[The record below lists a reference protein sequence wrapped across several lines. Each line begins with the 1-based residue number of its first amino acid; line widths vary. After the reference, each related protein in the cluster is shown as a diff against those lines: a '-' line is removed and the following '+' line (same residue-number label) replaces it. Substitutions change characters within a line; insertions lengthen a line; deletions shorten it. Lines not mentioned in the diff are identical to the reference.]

1 MEQKQILVTFEGY
14 KNYDLIRALLRE
26 LNISYEEIT
35 PRSDRNNADDVSVK
49 KLLDDTSVK
58 TVVPTEER
66 IELKKQTNHRENNFD
81 FTFSND
87 TVDLTLQFIREKQKA
102 YLQSGLLR
110 DLVPMKYL
118 DVAQALDKD
127 ISTIA
132 RIIGDREYV
141 FQGKVHYYKDLFAEG
156 RLVTD
161 DGRPVSQ
168 YEFFDEILDILKN
181 ENKYR
186 PHTDEEIKEI
196 LNKRGYNIERRTV
209 CKYRNDFLEIESSHG
224 RKIF

>member
-1 MEQKQILVTFEGY
+1 MQNKRILVTFEGY

-26 LNISYEEIT
+26 LNVQFEEVESNSSINHT
-35 PRSDRNNADDVSVK
+35 DKQNLPKPLESNSVSKDVSI
-49 KLLDDTSVK
+49 SV
-58 TVVPTEER
+58 TTEPKMKSKSCAN
-66 IELKKQTNHRENNFD
+66 IFD

-87 TVDLTLQFIREKQKA
+87 TVDITLQIIKEKQKT
-102 YLQSGLLR
+102 YLQSGVLR

-118 DVAQALDKD
+118 DVALELDRD

-132 RIIGDREYV
+132 RIVGDREYIL
-141 FQGKVHYYKDLFAEG
+141 QGKVHYYKDLFAEG

-161 DGRPVSQ
+161 DGRAVSQ

-181 ENKYR
+181 ENKYK
-186 PHTDEEIKEI
+186 PYTDEEIKEI

-209 CKYRNDFLEIESSHG
+209 CKYRNEFMEIESSHG
-224 RKIF
+224 RRIF

>member
-26 LNISYEEIT
+26 LNIQFEEIAYD
-35 PRSDRNNADDVSVK
+35 SSRNSTDTGIAENNIQDTTATQDVSPE
-49 KLLDDTSVK
+49 DK
-58 TVVPTEER
+58 TEPK
-66 IELKKQTNHRENNFD
+66 IQSKHRENNFD